1 MDGPAAARAYLKVD
15 TEVPVGAYQAVAI
28 GIAVGHYYT
37 SVLLGE
43 ANAPGAESV
52 SHAVLHPVE

>member
-1 MDGPAAARAYLKVD
+1 MDRPTTARAYLKVD
-15 TEVPVGAYQAVAI
+15 TEMPVGAYQAVAI

-43 ANAPGAESV
+43 ADAPGAEGI
-52 SHAVLHPVE
+52 SHVAPHPVE